1 LTDGKRTR
9 ENRIVFHATADE
21 MRLIEQRMHSLG
33 IRNREAFLRKMAID
47 GYVLKLDLKGIR
59 SLSAQISRMSSN
71 LNQIAKRIN
80 STSRLYEEELT
91 DIRCQQEQI
100 SRELRTL
107 LAKIEKFD

>member
-1 LTDGKRTR
+1 MREYTDYIRIRLRKGDRAKIR
-9 ENRIVFHATADE
+9 EKMEEAG
-21 MRLIEQRMHSLG
+21 IENMS
-33 IRNREAFLRKMAID
+33 AFIRKMAID
-47 GYVLKLDLKGIR
+47 GYVLKLDLKEIR

-80 STSRLYEEELT
+80 STSRLYEEDLT

-100 SRELRTL
+100 SKELRTL